1 MISKINN
8 AKLIKAYELLK
19 EVNKEIKNGDLS
31 DIIEDLY
38 KFLDLEDEN

>member
-38 KFLDLEDEN
+38 RFLDLEDEN